1 MPKGA
6 CYPIPS
12 IRQECRRTAPIASIA
27 LPPYN
32 PDPCGR
38 RITALPQLPKLMT
51 RVRLPS
57 PAPLTAVTAGQGF
70 LSSGQNTASCIIPP
84 MTLTELRYVVA
95 VARERHFGRAADKCA
110 VTQPT
115 LSVAIKKLED
125 ELGVILFERATSEIK
140 VTEIGTR
147 LVAQAER
154 VLAEAGRVTE
164 IAAAGKDPL
173 AGPLR
178 IGCIYTIAP
187 YLLPKLVPLLK
198 ERAPVMPLIIEENF
212 TDRLLEKLKNGGL
225 DIAVIALPLEEPG
238 LVAQAVY
245 DETFRVLFPAAYPW
259 NKTKVIDAAWLL
271 DAPLL
276 MLGPG
281 NCFRDQILDLCST
294 AKREAGN
301 SPQILEGSS
310 PRNHTPDGRQRC
322 RRHRHAGFRCGWHL
336 GQGSAAAG
344 AAFCRP
350 TANAASRAGVALE
363 LPALPRG

>member
-1 MPKGA
+1 
-6 CYPIPS
+6 
-12 IRQECRRTAPIASIA
+12 
-27 LPPYN
+27 
-32 PDPCGR
+32 
-38 RITALPQLPKLMT
+38 
-51 RVRLPS
+51 
-57 PAPLTAVTAGQGF
+57 
-70 LSSGQNTASCIIPP
+70 

-110 VTQPT
+110 VAQPT

-140 VTEIGTR
+140 VTEIGAR

-164 IAAAGKDPL
+164 IAAAGKDPM
-173 AGPLR
+173 AGALR

-198 ERAPVMPLIIEENF
+198 ERAPMMPLIIEENF
-212 TDRLLEKLKNGGL
+212 TDRLLEKLKGGDL
-225 DIAVIALPLEEPG
+225 DIAVIALPIDEPG

-245 DETFRVLFPAAYPW
+245 DESFRVLFPAAYPW
-259 NKTKVIDAAWLL
+259 SKTKVIDAAWLL

-281 NCFRDQILDLCST
+281 NCFRDQVLDLCST

-310 PRNHTPDGRQRC
+310 LETIRLMVASGVGVTVMPASAVDGISAKDPLLRVRPFADPQPTRRVGLVWRSSYPRYRAVDVVRKAILDC
-322 RRHRHAGFRCGWHL
+322 R
-336 GQGSAAAG
+336 
-344 AAFCRP
+344 
-350 TANAASRAGVALE
+350 
-363 LPALPRG
+363 LPGTKPAIR